1 MQITENLI
9 FYPERGLFC
18 LTDGKESCIA
28 GTGGYVTPLFVAA
41 LSSQLADKYHQLLK
55 SKEWQIPPVKTTFVS
70 FTEVCHFVSLS
81 ENELVQSYMSEEQKE
96 VLNKLI
102 RIYLQ

>member
-41 LSSQLADKYHQLLK
+41 LSGQLADKYQQLLK
-55 SKEWQIPPVKTTFVS
+55 ITLKFYPFVYNL
-70 FTEVCHFVSLS
+70 TIIT
-81 ENELVQSYMSEEQKE
+81 NY
-96 VLNKLI
+96 
-102 RIYLQ
+102 